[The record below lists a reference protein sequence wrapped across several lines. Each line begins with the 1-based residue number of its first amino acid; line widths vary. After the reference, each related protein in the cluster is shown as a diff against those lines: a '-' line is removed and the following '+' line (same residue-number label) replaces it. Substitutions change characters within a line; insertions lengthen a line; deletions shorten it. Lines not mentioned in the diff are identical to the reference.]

1 LFFVWI
7 VASVR
12 RNIRAEV
19 IEPAQS
25 AELLLLLV
33 VVVVVVVLSAC
44 RQIRWTC

>member
-33 VVVVVVVLSAC
+33 VVVVVVLSAC
-44 RQIRWTC
+44 GQIRWTC

>member
-1 LFFVWI
+1 L
-7 VASVR
+7 R

-33 VVVVVVVLSAC
+33 VVVVVLSAC
-44 RQIRWTC
+44 GQIRWTC

>member
-33 VVVVVVVLSAC
+33 VVVVVMLSAC
-44 RQIRWTC
+44 GQIRWTC

>member
-25 AELLLLLV
+25 AELLLLLL
-33 VVVVVVVLSAC
+33 VVVVVVLSAC
-44 RQIRWTC
+44 GQIRWTC

>member
-25 AELLLLLV
+25 AELLLLV
-33 VVVVVVVLSAC
+33 VVVVVAVLSAC